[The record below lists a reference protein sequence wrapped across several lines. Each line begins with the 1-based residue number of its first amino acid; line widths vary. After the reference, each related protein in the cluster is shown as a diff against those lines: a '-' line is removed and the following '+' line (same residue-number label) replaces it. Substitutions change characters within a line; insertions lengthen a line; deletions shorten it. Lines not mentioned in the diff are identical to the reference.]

1 MQTYFFPNM
10 GFYTQHLDDAH
21 VFIPKDFWPKM
32 PSFEDD
38 SDEADA
44 IKRMFKL
51 IVQVGVGRQ
60 VWRGD
65 SAGRHQAPAPSA
77 CHGPTNALQ

>member
-1 MQTYFFPNM
+1 MHTPVPHPLHRLPSIPAQTYFFPNM

-44 IKRMFKL
+44 IKRMFRL
-51 IVQVGVGRQ
+51 IVQVRGGVGGEYEC
-60 VWRGD
+60 VLGV
-65 SAGRHQAPAPSA
+65 
-77 CHGPTNALQ
+77 